1 MKVVLIIGGAVS
13 GSTAARKLTE
23 HGIRCVIVDQNRLP
37 YGKIEDGL
45 PRWHEKQ
52 RLSEY
57 DKIDEVMIHDLVD
70 FIPLTK
76 IGDYIGFEE
85 IYDMNWSCVYFA
97 NGAWRDRSFPIKGVE
112 EFSNFYYQNPFVYW
126 FNHYHEDDYNGPEIV
141 IQDDILVVGGGLA
154 SIDVCK
160 ITQLELVKEKI
171 QSRVKNVDV
180 IEMEHKGIPK
190 YLEQYNIDYND
201 LGIKG
206 TTLIY
211 RRDIENMP
219 LTTIPSDAK
228 PEMVDKRRQARRKTV
243 SYTHLTLPTK
253 A

>member
-57 DKIDEVMIHDLVD
+57 SKIDEVMDHDLVD

-76 IGDYIGFEE
+76 IGDHIGFDE

-97 NGAWRDRSFPIKGVE
+97 NGAWRDR
-112 EFSNFYYQNPFVYW
+112 
-126 FNHYHEDDYNGPEIV
+126 
-141 IQDDILVVGGGLA
+141 
-154 SIDVCK
+154 
-160 ITQLELVKEKI
+160 
-171 QSRVKNVDV
+171 
-180 IEMEHKGIPK
+180 
-190 YLEQYNIDYND
+190 
-201 LGIKG
+201 
-206 TTLIY
+206 
-211 RRDIENMP
+211 
-219 LTTIPSDAK
+219 
-228 PEMVDKRRQARRKTV
+228 
-243 SYTHLTLPTK
+243 
-253 A
+253 

>member
-57 DKIDEVMIHDLVD
+57 AKIDEVMDHDLVD

-76 IGDYIGFEE
+76 IGDHIGFEE

-97 NGAWRDRSFPIKGVE
+97 NGAWIDRSFPIKGVE

-171 QSRVKNVDV
+171 KSKV
-180 IEMEHKGIPK
+180 
-190 YLEQYNIDYND
+190 
-201 LGIKG
+201 
-206 TTLIY
+206 
-211 RRDIENMP
+211 
-219 LTTIPSDAK
+219 
-228 PEMVDKRRQARRKTV
+228 
-243 SYTHLTLPTK
+243 
-253 A
+253 